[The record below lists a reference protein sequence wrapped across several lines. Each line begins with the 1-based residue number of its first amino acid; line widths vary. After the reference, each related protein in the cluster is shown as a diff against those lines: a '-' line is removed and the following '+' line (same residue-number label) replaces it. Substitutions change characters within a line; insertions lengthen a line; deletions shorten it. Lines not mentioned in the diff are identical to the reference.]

1 MVYSLT
7 SQTDL
12 PGHRHMTI
20 INIKVTMALLL
31 LIQHTVQMEG
41 FCYRYGTAQYS
52 RSCCFSA
59 AHHTKAAGNLKKKE
73 AESGIEQRGAGR
85 KRLMCCCQIVTWR
98 L

>member
-20 INIKVTMALLL
+20 INIRVTMALLL

-59 AHHTKAAGNLKKKE
+59 AHHTKAAGNLKKRKK
-73 AESGIEQRGAGR
+73 SQRVG
-85 KRLMCCCQIVTWR
+85 
-98 L
+98 